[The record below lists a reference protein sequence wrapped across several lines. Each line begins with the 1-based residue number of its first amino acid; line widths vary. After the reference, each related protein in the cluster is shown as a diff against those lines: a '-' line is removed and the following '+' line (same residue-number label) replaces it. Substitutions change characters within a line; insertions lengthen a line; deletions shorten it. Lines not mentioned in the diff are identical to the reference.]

1 MAALRKVALIGA
13 GGTISS
19 LATHRRDYMDYPET
33 GRKLSA
39 DEVIAEIPELAQV
52 AELVAVPFRSVGSSA
67 IGPDDWLRL
76 HGAIRAARQAHPDL
90 AGVVILHGTAT
101 LEETAW
107 FLHLTLP
114 HDLPVVVVGA
124 QRPPNTLS
132 SDAPANAVNALRVAA
147 DPASVGRGV
156 LVVLNDE
163 IHSARFVTK
172 GSTFRLDAF
181 HSGAHGPLGVADPDR
196 IVFDLAADCA
206 GGPAAFDL
214 AALDRGAGGPLA
226 RVDICYAYA
235 GSDGTAL
242 RAFVAAGARGIISA
256 GFAPGM
262 PAPAEREAMVEAA
275 AQGVVIVQ
283 SSRAGTGRVARRQ
296 WLRDQ
301 GWIAAGDLGP
311 QKARILLMLAL
322 SAGFDAPQIQACF
335 DRL

>member
-19 LATHRRDYMDYPET
+19 LATHRRDYMDYPES
-33 GRKLSA
+33 GRKLSV

-76 HGAIRAARQAHPDL
+76 HGAIMAAREGHPDL

-124 QRPPNTLS
+124 QRPLNTLS
-132 SDAPANAVNALRVAA
+132 SDAPANAINALRVAA

-156 LVVLNDE
+156 MVVLNDE

-172 GSTFRLDAF
+172 GSTFRLNAF
-181 HSGAHGPLGVADPDR
+181 HSGAQGPMGVADPDR
-196 IVFDLAADCA
+196 IVFDLASNCS
-206 GGPAAFDL
+206 GGPAAFDPT
-214 AALDRGAGGPLA
+214 AIGSLA

-235 GSDGTAL
+235 GSDGTPL
-242 RAFVAAGARGIISA
+242 RACVAAGARGIISA

-262 PAPAEREAMVEAA
+262 PAPAEREAMVAAA
-275 AQGVVIVQ
+275 AQGVAIVQ
-283 SSRAGTGRVARRQ
+283 ASRAGSGRVARRD
-296 WLRDQ
+296 WLRRQ
-301 GWIAAGDLGP
+301 GWIAAGDFSA

-322 SAGFDAPQIQACF
+322 SAGLAVPRIQILF